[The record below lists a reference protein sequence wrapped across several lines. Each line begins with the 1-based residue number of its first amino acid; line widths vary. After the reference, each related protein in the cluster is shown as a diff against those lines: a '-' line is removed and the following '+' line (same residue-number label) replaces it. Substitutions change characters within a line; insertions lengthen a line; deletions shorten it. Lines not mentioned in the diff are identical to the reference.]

1 MEIETTLFAE
11 RAGGPASKVV
21 GLYQMLLRRNL
32 EHFFPD
38 ALLDLDGDRSFIEV
52 DALGAGERYRI
63 EDEPGGIGVAIEW
76 LRSRYLF
83 MPGSPTPF
91 LPAER
96 RLIDVIVRFLDHR
109 FLALFDPE
117 AVHRAEMFQYAYRG
131 LHRLRVPRPARAGP
145 GPRGAG
151 GAPGRGALD
160 LREPPGLHRRPAAGD
175 RRRPGPARLDRTPR
189 GRPST
194 ASA

>member
-1 MEIETTLFAE
+1 METAHFAD

-38 ALLDLDGDRSFIEV
+38 SGLDLDSDRSFIHV
-52 DALGAGERYRI
+52 DALAAGERYRI

-76 LRSRYLF
+76 LRSRYLLL
-83 MPGSPTPF
+83 PGSPTPF

-109 FLALFDPE
+109 FLAASRSDREDKWQHFRNPP
-117 AVHRAEMFQYAYRG
+117 
-131 LHRLRVPRPARAGP
+131 PRCRF
-145 GPRGAG
+145 R
-151 GAPGRGALD
+151 D
-160 LREPPGLHRRPAAGD
+160 H
-175 RRRPGPARLDRTPR
+175 T
-189 GRPST
+189 
-194 ASA
+194 